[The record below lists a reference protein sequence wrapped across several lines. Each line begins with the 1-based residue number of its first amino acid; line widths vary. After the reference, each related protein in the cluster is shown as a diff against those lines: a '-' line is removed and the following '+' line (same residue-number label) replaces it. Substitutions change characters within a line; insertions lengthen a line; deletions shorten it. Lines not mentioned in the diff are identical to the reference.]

1 MVVAFVLAAFLVGY
15 AVSQTAPRTP
25 DSGALNKSDKEK
37 DDADNNDKDGH
48 PDHTYPH
55 AGSSLANLN
64 NGVCTHA
71 SNARHR
77 EEKNQVRL
85 AMQGQ
90 GQPRHAAPPNK
101 PQRLGGRTKRAEVGG
116 RSQHNNG
123 PTMDAVS
130 PDAMI
135 HRAAQNA
142 AGFVAQPPPP
152 EVNPSLPNPQLPANS
167 WRNIFAIDPSPDPNQ
182 VVKEEPPMPLGEEHQ
197 VETHG
202 TYKTTNPNV
211 RKQMAQSKQAKQ
223 RAFAVELD
231 APALAARGNPVVA
244 NR

>member
-1 MVVAFVLAAFLVGY
+1 MVVAFVLAAFLIGFTI
-15 AVSQTAPRTP
+15 SQMNPKTP
-25 DSGALNKSDKEK
+25 NTEVLNSKDIEKE
-37 DDADNNDKDGH
+37 DVDAKREEGITHYVETRPN
-48 PDHTYPH
+48 T
-55 AGSSLANLN
+55 SLTNIN
-64 NGVCTHA
+64 NGVATEA
-71 SNARHR
+71 SNAAKQ
-77 EEKNQVRL
+77 EERSQVDL

-90 GQPRHAAPPNK
+90 GQPRHAPPPNK
-101 PQRLGGRTKRAEVGG
+101 PQRLGGRTKSAEVGG
-116 RSQHNNG
+116 QSQHNNG

-167 WRNIFAIDPSPDPNQ
+167 WRNIFAIDPSPDPTQ
-182 VVKEEPPMPLGEEHQ
+182 LVKDVPPMPLGEEHQ